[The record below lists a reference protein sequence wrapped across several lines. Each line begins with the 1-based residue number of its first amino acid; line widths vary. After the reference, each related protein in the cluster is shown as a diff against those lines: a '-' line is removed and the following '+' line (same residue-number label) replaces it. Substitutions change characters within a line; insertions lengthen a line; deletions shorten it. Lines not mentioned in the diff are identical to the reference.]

1 MINHYW
7 PSLIHDNPIF
17 SQLETLG
24 IVFHCHAPDFA
35 ASPGPVLHFGFG
47 RLAWKPEKTSRSSS
61 ILIGYDEH
69 FFFSKYIYIYT
80 YVYNVYIGFKYVLF
94 MNIIYVLLRKFD
106 DWYIDIYR

>member
-24 IVFHCHAPDFA
+24 IVCHCHAPDFA

-47 RLAWKPEKTSRSSS
+47 RLAWKPKKKLPGARQFWLDTMN
-61 ILIGYDEH
+61 IFYIQY
-69 FFFSKYIYIYT
+69 KCVYTYIYIYT
-80 YVYNVYIGFKYVLF
+80 YVYNVYIGFKHVLF
-94 MNIIYVLLRKFD
+94 MNIIYVLLR
-106 DWYIDIYR
+106 